1 MAEPKFN
8 EKRHL
13 IHVAPGA
20 AALLQNENS
29 FDYFAEKK
37 REGGKLKEVEYLG
50 HTPPPGYAQP
60 PKSSGSRI
68 YAVGIDFKK
77 KGVPQM
83 LPGFEKAMG
92 ILENQDKIAEI
103 EKSGM
108 LTYASLN
115 GGDNG

>member
-8 EKRHL
+8 EKRHY

-20 AALLQNENS
+20 TAILQNENS

-50 HTPPPGYAQP
+50 NTPPPGYAP
-60 PKSSGSRI
+60 IPGASGRRI
-68 YAVGIDFKK
+68 YAMGIDLKK
-77 KGVPQM
+77 KEAPQM
-83 LPGFEKAMG
+83 LPGFDKALEL
-92 ILENQDKIAEI
+92 LENQDKIAAL

-108 LTYASLN
+108 LTYAALN
-115 GGDNG
+115 GGDNV